1 MTRLIPLC
9 FLLLAQGFAG
19 AALAQGADEAEPPPL
34 YDVEIVIFK
43 NRQVPKSREFALPV
57 SSPGKD
63 EDAIDLASPTSLARA
78 EAQGYRL
85 LPTAELRLVDQ
96 VERLLESPRYDLLA
110 HIGWRQPGL
119 AREAALPLWIRGGRI
134 FGPEYTSIDDRIPL
148 LEARQRGT
156 TGEPA
161 EGKSSFE
168 FDEQTLEA
176 LELQQLQD
184 ASATSS
190 TAHGG
195 IYELEGK
202 ITIALARYLHAY
214 VDLVLRRPRL
224 SRDIP
229 PTAEGQ
235 VEVEVESEIE
245 ESPLDD
251 VADARI
257 LNNHALREH
266 RRMRSRNLHYLD
278 NPEFSLLI
286 LITPYELPQG
296 VETIPTEAPAT
307 ETSDPAATDG

>member
-9 FLLLAQGFAG
+9 ILLLAQGYT
-19 AALAQGADEAEPPPL
+19 AAAIAQDADEAEPPPL

-78 EAQGYRL
+78 EAQGYQL
-85 LPTAELRLVDQ
+85 LPAAELRLVDQ
-96 VERLLESPRYDLLA
+96 VERLVESPRYDLLA

-119 AREAALPLWIRGGRI
+119 PREAALPLWIRGGRI

-148 LEARQRGT
+148 LEARQRET
-156 TGEPA
+156 AGEPA
-161 EGKSSFE
+161 EGKSNFE

-184 ASATSS
+184 ANATA
-190 TAHGG
+190 AHGG

-235 VEVEVESEIE
+235 VEVEAETEAE

-251 VADARI
+251 IADARI

-296 VETIPTEAPAT
+296 VETIPTEAPEKDT
-307 ETSDPAATDG
+307 PDPATTDG